1 MRLLMNDIKTRF
13 ANLKLQ
19 YKLMLTMAGVT
30 TLALLAITVTTYQ
43 NYFSTNF
50 ASEMD
55 KSEQAV
61 SRASN
66 SLHGTLSALT
76 LKTSRLLL
84 DPTVKQVILKLEM
97 NEMESYAAGYQSISS
112 ILESYVDSNDVLI
125 SAYLFSPSYL
135 YGTMS
140 AGPRQ
145 NPYGIMDDTV
155 WDVSVITYRPYNYN
169 SQTQASHVVPILY
182 PVTSMYA
189 AGGTMLNYGT
199 SQHGQPICFAAFL
212 DERYL
217 TETLSRFSTSMTDG
231 FYLLNQDGMPL
242 NHNFGTISEENL
254 FRINQFVMEQEELHN
269 AALVIDGDTYYIT
282 SREIGNNGLQIV
294 HIFSNS
300 QIIRSIRPMMLF
312 LILIWVLGIIASGFL
327 SSVIAHFLTRPF
339 RKLTEVIEQINQNNY
354 TEKAEFLYQ
363 DESGLLGKQI
373 NQMYDTIQR
382 QILLIKEEEQ
392 QKAKAEIQMYTEQIN
407 PHFLYNTLECIHFQ
421 MLNDHKDA
429 ACLMLGSLGKYL
441 RLTLSH
447 GQTMIPVAKEIEHVT
462 EYMTIINRHS
472 AAARIAFSCRCEES
486 LLSVRILKLILQPLA
501 ENAIKHGFPQDLASY
516 MVPPA
521 ITIEIRQDGSSLL
534 LSVTD
539 NGQGFDASYVQ
550 SCMTNA
556 DFEHGTHFG
565 LHNVYQR
572 LMTCYGED
580 AGISFESVPYYMNS
594 VVISIPVKG
603 LIENQLSG

>member
-1 MRLLMNDIKTRF
+1 
-13 ANLKLQ
+13 
-19 YKLMLTMAGVT
+19 MLTMAGVT
-30 TLALLAITVTTYQ
+30 TLALLAIIITTYQ
-43 NYFSTNF
+43 NYFATNF
-50 ASEMD
+50 AAEMD

-66 SLHGTLSALT
+66 SLHGTLSSLT

-84 DPTVKQVILKLEM
+84 DPTVKQVILNLEM
-97 NEMESYAAGYQSISS
+97 NEMESYATGYQSVSS

-140 AGPRQ
+140 AGTHQ
-145 NPYGIMDDTV
+145 NPYGIIDDTV

-169 SQTQASHVVPILY
+169 SQTQTSHVVPILY

-189 AGGTMLNYGT
+189 AGGTMLNYGA

-231 FYLLNQDGMPL
+231 FYLLNRDGTPL
-242 NHNFGTISEENL
+242 NSNFGTISEENL
-254 FRINQFVMEQEELHN
+254 TRINYFVMGQEELHN
-269 AALVIDGDTYYIT
+269 DALVIDGDTYYIT
-282 SREIGNNGLQIV
+282 SRTIGSSGLQIV

-300 QIIRSIRPMMLF
+300 QIMRSIRPMMLF
-312 LILIWVLGIIASGFL
+312 LILIWILGIVASGFL

-373 NQMYDTIQR
+373 NQMYDTIQQ

-472 AAARIAFSCRCEES
+472 AAARIAFSCHCEES
-486 LLSVRILKLILQPLA
+486 LLPVRILKLILQPLA
-501 ENAIKHGFPQDLASY
+501 ENAIKHGFPQDLTSY
-516 MVPPA
+516 MMPPA
-521 ITIEIRQDGSSLL
+521 ITIEIRQDQNALL

-539 NGQGFDASYVQ
+539 NGQGFDVSYVQ
-550 SCMTNA
+550 SCMTNV
-556 DFEHGTHFG
+556 DFERGTHFG

-572 LMTCYGED
+572 LMTYYGED
-580 AGISFESVPYYMNS
+580 AGISFESVPYYMNA

-603 LIENQLSG
+603 LIDPSPPM